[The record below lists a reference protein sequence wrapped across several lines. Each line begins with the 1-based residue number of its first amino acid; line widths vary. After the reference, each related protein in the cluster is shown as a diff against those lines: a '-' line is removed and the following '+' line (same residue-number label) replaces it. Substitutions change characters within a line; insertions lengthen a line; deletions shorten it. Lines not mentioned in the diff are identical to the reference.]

1 MSAPQALTFQ
11 HEAPGGDLEADF
23 IASELL
29 LAAHAHGERSI
40 TGRGGEVLLLTE
52 CALMYSK
59 VMHCLHALPV
69 SEKRSK
75 SIYASC
81 SQPVPGGSR

>member
-1 MSAPQALTFQ
+1 VVRAARVRPRAASAPSRWD
-11 HEAPGGDLEADF
+11 ES
-23 IASELL
+23 ASQPAEEV
-29 LAAHAHGERSI
+29 ARAHGERSI

>member
-1 MSAPQALTFQ
+1 MDVHATALWRVVVDDYKCATHQ
-11 HEAPGGDLEADF
+11 QD
-23 IASELL
+23 
-29 LAAHAHGERSI
+29 LAASPRDAPL
-40 TGRGGEVLLLTE
+40 RGGEVLLLTE

-75 SIYASC
+75 SIFASC